1 MTRECHVRICG
12 GGRVRFPPATRQRCG
27 KRRRERRQVGVRKA
41 IAVDVSKEPRLTPKL
56 GRGISPGMSL
66 AGAR

>member
-1 MTRECHVRICG
+1 LK
-12 GGRVRFPPATRQRCG
+12 PPTAALAEDCRGERCG

-41 IAVDVSKEPRLTPKL
+41 ITVDVSKEPRLTPEL
-56 GRGISPGMSL
+56 GQGISSRMSL

>member
-1 MTRECHVRICG
+1 LK
-12 GGRVRFPPATRQRCG
+12 PPTAALVEDCRGERCG

-41 IAVDVSKEPRLTPKL
+41 IAVDVSKHPRLTPKL
-56 GRGISPGMSL
+56 GRGISPRTSL

>member
-1 MTRECHVRICG
+1 MK
-12 GGRVRFPPATRQRCG
+12 PPTAALAKDCRGERCG

-56 GRGISPGMSL
+56 GRGSSSRMSL

>member
-1 MTRECHVRICG
+1 
-12 GGRVRFPPATRQRCG
+12 
-27 KRRRERRQVGVRKA
+27 VGIRKA

-56 GRGISPGMSL
+56 GRGSSPRMSL

>member
-1 MTRECHVRICG
+1 LK
-12 GGRVRFPPATRQRCG
+12 PPTAALAEDCRGERCG

-41 IAVDVSKEPRLTPKL
+41 IAVDVSKEPGLTPKL
-56 GRGISPGMSL
+56 GPGTSSRMSL